1 MSIHK
6 DHRARMK
13 ARFAKDGLDAFDEH
27 QVLELLLFYCIPRR
41 DTNEIAH
48 NLINRFGSLSAVLDA
63 PQKELE
69 KVEGMGRNSALFL
82 CLLKDLQRYYAIQKS
97 KKEEILKDIEQ
108 CGRYLTAHF
117 QGKKNECVYL
127 LCLDAK
133 CKVISCC
140 ELEEGN
146 VNAASISIRKIVDMA
161 LTKKATSVVL
171 AHNHPSGIAL
181 PSAEDIATT
190 KRVAQALQLVDVV
203 LIDHIVVADDDFV
216 SMVHSGL
223 YMPEMPLGRRLL

>member
-13 ARFAKDGLDAFDEH
+13 ARFAKEGLDAFDEH

-63 PQKELE
+63 PQKELA
-69 KVEGMGRNSALFL
+69 KVEGMGENSALFL
-82 CLLKDLQRYYAIQKS
+82 CLLKDLRRYYKINLNDTEDSLTNIK
-97 KKEEILKDIEQ
+97 Q
-108 CGRYLTAHF
+108 CGDYLLSYY
-117 QGKKNECVYL
+117 QGKKIETVYL

-133 CKVISCC
+133 CKVISCR

-146 VNAASISIRKIVDMA
+146 VNSANISIRKIVDVA
-161 LTKKATSVVL
+161 LTENATSVVL

-190 KRVAQALQLVDVV
+190 QKVAQALRLVDVV
-203 LIDHIVVADDDFV
+203 LIDHIVVADGDYV
-216 SMVHSGL
+216 SMVHSGM
-223 YMPEMPLGRRLL
+223 YTPEVPQRR